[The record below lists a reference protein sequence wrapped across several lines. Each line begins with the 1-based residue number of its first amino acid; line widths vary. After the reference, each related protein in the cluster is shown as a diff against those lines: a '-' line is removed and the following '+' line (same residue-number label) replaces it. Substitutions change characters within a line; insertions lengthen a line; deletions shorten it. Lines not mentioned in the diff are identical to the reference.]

1 MNEPYK
7 PAITESDVKRQAH
20 QNAFET
26 ELLDADNHHSP
37 LFYAWRRLKKNRLA
51 MFGLLTT
58 LSLSFVAL
66 FAPLLSPLPPNQ
78 QIYEYEIKPP
88 FYQGNLLLKKRA
100 ELQGTETARYKLIP
114 IQSFEKIGDTLHV
127 IDFEG
132 RSSKISLSELY
143 GETEDDWHQTP
154 VFLMGTDKYGRDIFS
169 RVIYGTRISLS
180 VGVIATAI
188 SLSIGILL
196 GAMAGYF
203 AGKTDAVI
211 MWLIN
216 VFWSF
221 PALLL
226 VIAISVALGRGFWQ
240 VFVAVGFTL
249 WVDPARIVRGQFMSL
264 RELEYVEATRALG
277 FGPLRTIFRHILP
290 NTLGPIT
297 VVATAD
303 FAYAIIAEAG
313 MSFLGFGVQ
322 PPTASWGAMLRDGY
336 AYIISG
342 YGWWL
347 AVFPGLAIMLAVLA
361 INVLGDGLRDAFDP
375 KLKK

>member
-1 MNEPYK
+1 MSKSYQPVADAKNSIAK
-7 PAITESDVKRQAH
+7 NRNQ
-20 QNAFET
+20 AFEA
-26 ELLDADNHHSP
+26 ELEKTDRHRSP
-37 LFYAWRRLKKNRLA
+37 FFYAWRRLKRNHLA

-58 LSLSFVAL
+58 VAL
-66 FAPLLSPLPPNQ
+66 SIIAIFAPFLAPLPPNQ

-88 FYQGNLLLKKRA
+88 FYQGNLLLKKLA
-100 ELQGTETARYKLIP
+100 TSAAGKEQSKPVP
-114 IQSFEKIGDTLHV
+114 IQRFDKIGDTLHV

-132 RSSKISLSELY
+132 HTFQIALSELQ
-143 GETEDDWHQTP
+143 GETESDWHQTP
-154 VFLMGTDKYGRDIFS
+154 IFLLGTDKYGRDIFS
-169 RVIYGTRISLS
+169 RVLYGTRISLS

-196 GAMAGYF
+196 GAVAGYF
-203 AGKTDAVI
+203 SGKTDALI

-264 RELEYVEATRALG
+264 RELEFVEATRALG
-277 FGPLRTIFRHILP
+277 FGSLRTIFRHMLP
-290 NTLGPIT
+290 NTFGPIT
-297 VVATAD
+297 VIATAD
-303 FAYAIIAEAG
+303 FAYAIIAEAS

-342 YGWWL
+342 HGWWL